1 MRISIPSFCAAIA
14 LAISNPA
21 SAFAP
26 EDGGFVYDYPTEL
39 SAYPKLVNVLE
50 TRKSERK
57 AKFQEDVDALKGEQ
71 AANTLDSQAHWK
83 IKSQTDRLIVLVSSN
98 YIYSGGAHGMFW
110 SDAIL
115 WDKAKQAEISLL
127 DMFVDK
133 DEAKKLILPSYCAML
148 DAERL
153 GIRGEPTPKDD
164 LFGECVDPFEHGIA
178 YPTNLGTNGYL
189 RIAFALPPY
198 SAGPY
203 VEGEYEFDIAAP
215 SYITDQLKP
224 EFKDLF
230 QTYM

>member
-1 MRISIPSFCAAIA
+1 MRVSVRSFS
-14 LAISNPA
+14 LAMTLMVSNPA
-21 SAFAP
+21 SALAP
-26 EDGGFVYDYPTEL
+26 EDGGFAYDYPVEL
-39 SAYPKLVNVLE
+39 SVHPQLVNLLE

-57 AKFQEDVDALKGEQ
+57 ALFQEDVDALKGEE
-71 AANTLDSQAHWK
+71 AANNLDSQTNWE
-83 IKSQTDRLIVLVSSN
+83 IKSQTDRLMVLVSSN
-98 YIYSGGAHGMFW
+98 YVYSGGAHGMFW

-115 WDKAKQAEISLL
+115 WDKTKQTEVSFL
-127 DMFVDK
+127 DLFADEN
-133 DEAKKLILPSYCAML
+133 EAKKLILPAYCAML

-153 GIRGEPTPKDD
+153 GMRGEPTPKDD

-203 VEGEYEFDIAAP
+203 VEGEYAFDIAAP
-215 SYITDQLKP
+215 SYITDKLKP
-224 EFKDLF
+224 EYKQLF